1 MGVVVTGKRKP
12 VRADARHVVRGQQT
26 RRRILDGARARILRE
41 GYESLRLD
49 DLARDAG
56 VTKAAVVKSIGGKAA
71 ILLELGDEDRQQRLE
86 VIRNAIAL
94 RTGLTRRL
102 GDMIH
107 AMLLLDAARLNIVMA
122 YVGHMW
128 FWAGGDH
135 ARAQSMLDETR
146 AELGRLVTCASRTP
160 MHASHLDTVTL
171 RIMAGYSMAV
181 RDLYYRRATLEQA
194 VRLVVDL
201 ALA

>member
-71 ILLELGDEDRQQRLE
+71 ILLELGDEDRQQRLQ
-86 VIRNAIAL
+86 VIRDAVPL

-102 GDMIH
+102 RDMIH

-135 ARAQSMLDETR
+135 VRAQSMLDETQ
-146 AELGRLVTCASRTP
+146 AELGLLVTSASRTP
-160 MHASHLDTVTL
+160 MRASHLDTVTL

-181 RDLYYRRATLEQA
+181 RDLYYRRATLEEA
-194 VRLVVDL
+194 VRRVVDL